1 MRVLLR
7 LAGLAGVAALVVVW
21 LYVSRSTRSPI
32 PESATPPPEGP
43 LAPIDGFVA
52 KSLSMEDGTTV
63 PYRLFIPKATTQLDA
78 LPLVIWL
85 HGAEGAG
92 TDNIKQISGDQV
104 PGTRIWTNAR
114 TQAEHPAFV
123 VAPQSPSGGWGAASA
138 TRLLAVVNLLESE
151 FHLDERR
158 VYLLGQSA
166 GGRVAWTVLTQEPNT
181 FAAVVLV
188 CPALPPLIAT
198 DGPPPRSLA
207 PLPIWAFIGEDDR
220 GRKTLVELV
229 AALRSAGG
237 QPRYTEYAGMGHEIW
252 TRVFQEPELVTWM
265 FSQHR

>member
-7 LAGLAGVAALVVVW
+7 LAGAAAWVVVW
-21 LYVSRSTRSPI
+21 MLGSRPAQSPGL
-32 PESATPPPEGP
+32 EALAAQSAVDP
-43 LAPIDGFVA
+43 LTPIDGFVA
-52 KSLSMEDGTTV
+52 KSLTTDDGTIV
-63 PYRLFIPKATTQLDA
+63 PYRLFIPKVTAESGA

-85 HGAEGAG
+85 HGADGMG

-123 VAPQSPSGGWGAASA
+123 VAPQSPSGGWGAAASA
-138 TRLLAVVNLLESE
+138 TRLLAVVNSLESE

-166 GGRVAWTVLTQEPNT
+166 GGRVAWNVLTQEPNI
-181 FAAVVLV
+181 FGAVVLV
-188 CPALPPLIAT
+188 CPAFPPLIAT
-198 DGPPPRSLA
+198 DRPPTKALA
-207 PLPIWAFIGEDDR
+207 PLPIWAFIGEDDP
-220 GRKTLVELV
+220 GRNTLVELV
-229 AALRSAGG
+229 RALRSVGG
-237 QPRYTEYAGMGHEIW
+237 QPRFTEYAGMGHEIW